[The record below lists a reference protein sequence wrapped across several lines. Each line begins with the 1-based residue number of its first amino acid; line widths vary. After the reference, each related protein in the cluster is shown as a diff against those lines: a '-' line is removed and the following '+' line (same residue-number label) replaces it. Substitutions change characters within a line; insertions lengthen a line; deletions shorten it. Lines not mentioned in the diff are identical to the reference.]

1 MCVAVPEREGFDRPA
16 KEAGLER
23 RRPVPKVDTYLSF
36 DGTAAQAMRAYEQI
50 LGAKLEILMK
60 FGDAPSGM
68 RGPPGSDDKVMHGQL
83 SFKNGDRLMASDWIG
98 GQPYE
103 GMKGFSVALS
113 YETASEARTVFDAL
127 VKGGMAILPMQQSF
141 FAEAFGMLIDR
152 FGTPWTISG
161 GTSRT

>member
-1 MCVAVPEREGFDRPA
+1 MYVALPQSDRLA
-16 KEAGLER
+16 KEAGFER
-23 RRPVPKVDTYLSF
+23 RRTVPKIDTYLSF
-36 DGTAAQAMRAYEQI
+36 NGTAAEAMRSYEQI
-50 LGAKLEILMK
+50 LGAKLEVLMK

-83 SFKNGDRLMASDWIG
+83 SFENGDRLMASDWIG
-98 GQPYE
+98 GHPYE

-113 YETASEARTVFDAL
+113 YGTASEARAAFDAL
-127 VKGGMAILPMQQSF
+127 VKGGMTILPMQQSF

-161 GTSRT
+161 AARQS

>member
-1 MCVAVPEREGFDRPA
+1 M
-16 KEAGLER
+16 
-23 RRPVPKVDTYLSF
+23 PKVDTYLSF
-36 DGTAAQAMRAYEQI
+36 DGTAAEAMRSYARI
-50 LGAKLEILMK
+50 LGAKLEVLIK

-83 SFKNGDRLMASDWIG
+83 SFANGDRLMASDWIG
-98 GQPYE
+98 GHPYE

-113 YETASEARTVFDAL
+113 YETASEARTAFDAL
-127 VKGGMAILPMQQSF
+127 VQGGMAILPMQQSF

-161 GTSRT
+161 GTRQS